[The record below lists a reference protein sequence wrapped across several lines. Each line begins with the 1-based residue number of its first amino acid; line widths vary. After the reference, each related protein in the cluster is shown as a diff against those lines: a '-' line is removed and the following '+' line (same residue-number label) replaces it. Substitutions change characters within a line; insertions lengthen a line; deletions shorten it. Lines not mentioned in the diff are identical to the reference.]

1 MFEGASPLQKLLSPS
16 CKEYIS
22 ISWRGGLRG
31 VRLRP
36 RGLKPEGLK
45 NNLHIKLPKEEAWKR
60 L

>member
-1 MFEGASPLQKLLSPS
+1 MIGI
-16 CKEYIS
+16 YIH
-22 ISWRGGLRG
+22 IMERGIKR

>member
-1 MFEGASPLQKLLSPS
+1 MQRIHLHI
-16 CKEYIS
+16 KE
-22 ISWRGGLRG
+22 RGIKG

-45 NNLHIKLPKEEAWKR
+45 NNLHIKLPKEEVWKR